1 MNIENDSYI
10 IKNKDQ
16 SSNVIMNFQNNII
29 DYISYEQNIE
39 NVKDI
44 SSLFQESNL

>member
-1 MNIENDSYI
+1 MDIENDSYV
-10 IKNKDQ
+10 IKIKDQ